1 MSGVAVFGLKFPS
14 LLEFDEG
21 KKELVLK
28 HNLRKLYHLKQAP
41 SDNCMG
47 ERCNDLHDK
56 NGCVNHYN
64 QCHIKIQGYFFVTPS
79 EYKKTRTFW
88 LRTQKN
94 HGSCTIDHE
103 RKILKCE

>member
-21 KKELVLK
+21 KKELELK

-41 SDNCMG
+41 SDTCMS

-64 QCHIKIQGYFFVTPS
+64 QCHIKFRDISLLLRQNI
-79 EYKKTRTFW
+79 KKHVRF
-88 LRTQKN
+88 
-94 HGSCTIDHE
+94 G
-103 RKILKCE
+103 

>member
-41 SDNCMG
+41 SDT
-47 ERCNDLHDK
+47 
-56 NGCVNHYN
+56 V
-64 QCHIKIQGYFFVTPS
+64 
-79 EYKKTRTFW
+79 
-88 LRTQKN
+88 
-94 HGSCTIDHE
+94 
-103 RKILKCE
+103 

>member
-41 SDNCMG
+41 SDTVWGSAVMI
-47 ERCNDLHDK
+47 
-56 NGCVNHYN
+56 YM
-64 QCHIKIQGYFFVTPS
+64 IKMVV
-79 EYKKTRTFW
+79 
-88 LRTQKN
+88 
-94 HGSCTIDHE
+94 
-103 RKILKCE
+103 